1 MNSNLT
7 KLAAAAGPRVQ
18 VQSYRYDERAARFAA
33 FEVEFTE
40 GDEQRG

>member
-1 MNSNLT
+1 MPCCRQLSCFSHIDTAIAQLVLFV
-7 KLAAAAGPRVQ
+7 KLFL
-18 VQSYRYDERAARFAA
+18 DA